1 MEVTAMDRIRS
12 VKKQTNNR
20 FLNMYELEVAH
31 RDGKTAPY
39 YMASR
44 VEDPEKTKAVT
55 GRNEP
60 NGVIMYGVFG
70 ENKDKVVL
78 VRQYRYPIG
87 GYVYEF
93 PAGLVEP
100 GEELTDAGVREMF
113 EETGLTFTP
122 VDAGCY
128 MKPFFTTVG
137 MTDESCG
144 TVFGYCSGTPT
155 NTNQESSEDI
165 QVVIADREE
174 CRRILKEENVA
185 IMCAY
190 MLMHFIASDG
200 DPLKF
205 LNP

>member
-1 MEVTAMDRIRS
+1 MDRIRS
-12 VKKQTNNR
+12 AKKQTSNR
-20 FLNMYELEVAH
+20 FLNMYELEVSH
-31 RDGKTAPY
+31 RDGKVAPY

-44 VEDPEKTKAVT
+44 VDDPEKIKAVT
-55 GRNEP
+55 KVNVP
-60 NGVIMYGVFG
+60 NGVIMYGVYG
-70 ENKDKVVL
+70 EQKDKVVL

-93 PAGLVEP
+93 PAGLVEAN
-100 GEELTDAGVREMF
+100 EELIDAGVREMF
-113 EETGLTFTP
+113 EETGLVFTP
-122 VDAGCY
+122 VEAGCY

-165 QVVIADREE
+165 QVIIADREE

-190 MLMHFIASDG
+190 MLMHFIASEG
-200 DPLKF
+200 DPLAF
-205 LNP
+205 LKV

>member
-1 MEVTAMDRIRS
+1 MDRIRS
-12 VKKQTNNR
+12 AKKQTNNR
-20 FLNMYELEVAH
+20 FLNMYELEVTH
-31 RDGKTAPY
+31 RDGKTSPY

-44 VEDPEKTKAVT
+44 VDEPEKIKAVT
-55 GRNEP
+55 KVNTP
-60 NGVIMYGVFG
+60 NGVIMYGVYG

-100 GEELTDAGVREMF
+100 GEELVDAGVREMF
-113 EETGLTFTP
+113 EETGLTLTP

-128 MKPFFTTVG
+128 TKPFFTTVG

-144 TVFGYCSGTPT
+144 TVFGYCSGEPT
-155 NTNQESSEDI
+155 NTHQESSEDI
-165 QVVIADREE
+165 QVVIADRDE

-190 MLMHFIASDG
+190 MLMHFIASEG

>member
-1 MEVTAMDRIRS
+1 MDRIRN

-31 RDGKTAPY
+31 RDGKIAPY

-44 VEDPEKTKAVT
+44 IDDPERIKAVT
-55 GRNEP
+55 KDNIP
-60 NGVIMYGVFG
+60 NGVIMYGVYG
-70 ENKDKVVL
+70 EKKDKVVL

-93 PAGLVEP
+93 PAGLVEAH
-100 GEELTDAGVREMF
+100 EELIDAGVREMF
-113 EETGLTFTP
+113 EETGLVFTP
-122 VDAGCY
+122 VEAGAY

-165 QVVIADREE
+165 QVIIADRAE

-190 MLMHFIASDG
+190 MLMHFIASEG
-200 DPLKF
+200 DPLAF
-205 LNP
+205 LKV